1 MSTQAQILANRRNA
15 QKSTGPKTKTGK
27 TAVSKN
33 AIKHGLLAAADTIA
47 AENPADFQ
55 LHRQNLL
62 EELDPASPLES
73 ALADRLI
80 SLSWRLKRATA
91 IQNQT
96 IDELSAPKPPS
107 PLERLTR
114 SIIRQSSDTLKL
126 VSEEACPELV
136 EGGPLH
142 LGRMAVKDFSD
153 ARVLERLL
161 MYERRLEHSLYR
173 TILEIQRLKLIKK
186 MQTAESP

>member
-15 QKSTGPKTKTGK
+15 LKSTGPKTKTGK

-33 AIKHGLLAAADTIA
+33 AIRHGLTASSDIIA
-47 AENPADFQ
+47 AENPAEFQ
-55 LHRQNLL
+55 LHRQGLL
-62 EELDPASPLES
+62 AELAPQSPLES
-73 ALADRLI
+73 VLADRLI
-80 SLSWRLKRATA
+80 SLSWRLKRVCI

-96 IDELSAPKPPS
+96 IDALTTPKPPS

-114 SIIRQSSDTLKL
+114 SIISRSLPSTEPDDSDLPAL
-126 VSEEACPELV
+126 RSLGEEGA
-136 EGGPLH
+136 

-161 MYERRLEHSLYR
+161 MYERRLEHSLYK
-173 TILEIQRLKLIKK
+173 TILELQRLNLIKK
-186 MQTAESP
+186 MQAAP